1 MFLKPTAS
9 VPSTVQPDNVP
20 EDGVPSTGVT
30 SVGLVANTKAPEPV
44 SSVTAAAI
52 CAEVATSVLEVKLMV
67 LFVNV
72 DVLLAVSTL
81 LGVIMLDS
89 VAIVGS

>member
-1 MFLKPTAS
+1 L
-9 VPSTVQPDNVP
+9 P
-20 EDGVPSTGVT
+20 EAGVPSAGVT
-30 SVGLVANTKAPEPV
+30 RVGDVANTSEPVPV

-67 LFVNV
+67 LFVIV
-72 DVLLAVSTL
+72 VVLVAVTML
-81 LGVIMLDS
+81 VGVMILDS

>member
-9 VPSTVQPDNVP
+9 VPSAVQLLRLP
-20 EDGVPSTGVT
+20 EAGVPSAGVT
-30 SVGLVANTKAPEPV
+30 RVGDVANTSEPVPV